1 MNNLTQRILTAIIG
15 VPLLLLVF
23 YFGGFYFLAFIL
35 LIVGLG
41 SYEFFRLIDNKNSD
55 NKKIIGILF
64 CIVLPIGAFFGYLYF
79 IFLFTVVSIL
89 TLFISLQK
97 QDLSNTLIGAGT
109 KFLGIVYIG
118 WFLSH
123 AILIRNISESNFP
136 YLNNKDL
143 NISDIGFFWI
153 VFVVACTFLNDTCA
167 YFFGKYKGKIKLV
180 PRLSPGKTVEGTV
193 CGIFMALL
201 CGMFINLIFNSPI
214 DYRWAMLLGFVV
226 GVVAVLGDLIESM
239 FKRSVSIKDS
249 GGLLPGH
256 GPSVI
261 YWTIK
266 YKVYKHSTKQSHK
279 YTINCAFYS
288 FTRT

>member
-1 MNNLTQRILTAIIG
+1 MSNLTQRILTAIIG

-23 YFGGFYFLAFIL
+23 YFGSYYFLAFIL
-35 LIVGLG
+35 LIVGFG
-41 SYEFFRLIDNKNSD
+41 SYEFFRLVDNKNLD
-55 NKKIIGILF
+55 NKKIIGIVF
-64 CIVLPIGAFFGYLYF
+64 CIILPIGANFGYLYF
-79 IFLFTVVSIL
+79 IFLFTLVSIF
-89 TLFISLQK
+89 TLFINLQK

-123 AILIRNISESNFP
+123 AILIRNINESVFP
-136 YLNNKDL
+136 YIDNTNLKNN
-143 NISDIGFFWI
+143 DIGFFWI
-153 VFVVACTFLNDTCA
+153 VFVVACTFLNDSAA

-201 CGMFINLIFNSPI
+201 CGMLINLIFSSPI
-214 DYRWAMLLGFVV
+214 SYKWSMLLGFVV
-226 GVVAVLGDLIESM
+226 GAVAVLGDLIESM

-256 GPSVI
+256 GGVLDRFDSLVLVFPVMYYLI
-261 YWTIK
+261 L
-266 YKVYKHSTKQSHK
+266 
-279 YTINCAFYS
+279 FYYLRDNYLI
-288 FTRT
+288 F

>member
-1 MNNLTQRILTAIIG
+1 MSNLTQRILTAIIG

-23 YFGGFYFLAFIL
+23 YFGSYYFLAFIL
-35 LIVGLG
+35 LIVGFG
-41 SYEFFRLIDNKNSD
+41 SYEFFRLVDNKNLDS
-55 NKKIIGILF
+55 KKVIGIVF
-64 CIVLPIGAFFGYLYF
+64 CIILPIGAYFGYLYF
-79 IFLFTVVSIL
+79 IFLFTLVSIF
-89 TLFISLQK
+89 TLFINLQK

-123 AILIRNISESNFP
+123 AILIRNINESIFP
-136 YLNNKDL
+136 YIDNTNIKNN
-143 NISDIGFFWI
+143 DIGFFWI
-153 VFVVACTFLNDTCA
+153 VFVVACTFLNDSAA

-201 CGMFINLIFNSPI
+201 CGMIINLIFSSPI
-214 DYRWAMLLGFVV
+214 SYKWAMLLGFVV

-256 GPSVI
+256 GGVLDRFDSLILVFPVMYYLI
-261 YWTIK
+261 L
-266 YKVYKHSTKQSHK
+266 
-279 YTINCAFYS
+279 FYYLRDNYLI
-288 FTRT
+288 F

>member
-1 MNNLTQRILTAIIG
+1 MSNLTQRILTAIIG

-23 YFGGFYFLAFIL
+23 YFGSYYFLAFIL
-35 LIVGLG
+35 LIVGFG
-41 SYEFFRLIDNKNSD
+41 SYEFFRLVDNKNLD
-55 NKKIIGILF
+55 NKKIIGIVF
-64 CIVLPIGAFFGYLYF
+64 CIILQIGANFGYLYF
-79 IFLFTVVSIL
+79 IFLFTLVSIF
-89 TLFISLQK
+89 TLFINLQK

-123 AILIRNISESNFP
+123 AILIRNINESIFP
-136 YLNNKDL
+136 YIDNTNIKNN
-143 NISDIGFFWI
+143 DIGFFWI
-153 VFVVACTFLNDTCA
+153 VFVVACTFLNDTAA

-201 CGMFINLIFNSPI
+201 CGMLINLIFSSPI
-214 DYRWAMLLGFVV
+214 SYKWSMILGFIV
-226 GVVAVLGDLIESM
+226 GAVAVLGDLIESM

-256 GPSVI
+256 GGVLDRFDSLILVFPVMYYLI
-261 YWTIK
+261 L
-266 YKVYKHSTKQSHK
+266 
-279 YTINCAFYS
+279 FYYLRDNYLI
-288 FTRT
+288 F

>member
-1 MNNLTQRILTAIIG
+1 MSNLTQRILTAIIG

-23 YFGGFYFLAFIL
+23 YFGSYYFLAFIL
-35 LIVGLG
+35 LIVGFG
-41 SYEFFRLIDNKNSD
+41 SYEFFRLVDNKNLD
-55 NKKIIGILF
+55 NKKIIGIVF
-64 CIVLPIGAFFGYLYF
+64 CIILPIGANFGYLYF
-79 IFLFTVVSIL
+79 IFLFTLVSIF
-89 TLFISLQK
+89 TLFINLQK

-123 AILIRNISESNFP
+123 AILIRNINESIFP
-136 YLNNKDL
+136 YIDNTNLKNN
-143 NISDIGFFWI
+143 DIGFFWI
-153 VFVVACTFLNDTCA
+153 VFVVACTFLNDTAA

-201 CGMFINLIFNSPI
+201 CGMLINLIFSSPI
-214 DYRWAMLLGFVV
+214 SYKWSMILGFIV
-226 GVVAVLGDLIESM
+226 GAVAVLGDLIESM

-256 GPSVI
+256 GGVLDRFDSLILVFPVMYYLI
-261 YWTIK
+261 L
-266 YKVYKHSTKQSHK
+266 
-279 YTINCAFYS
+279 FYYLRDNYLI
-288 FTRT
+288 F

>member
-1 MNNLTQRILTAIIG
+1 MSNLTQRILTAIIG

-23 YFGGFYFLAFIL
+23 YFGSYYFLAFIL
-35 LIVGLG
+35 LIVGFG
-41 SYEFFRLIDNKNSD
+41 SYEFFRLVDNKNLD
-55 NKKIIGILF
+55 NKKIIGIVF
-64 CIVLPIGAFFGYLYF
+64 CIILPIGANFGYLYF
-79 IFLFTVVSIL
+79 IFLFTLVSIF
-89 TLFISLQK
+89 TLFINLQK

-123 AILIRNISESNFP
+123 AILIRNINESVFP
-136 YLNNKDL
+136 YIDNTNLKNN
-143 NISDIGFFWI
+143 DIGFFWI
-153 VFVVACTFLNDTCA
+153 VFVVACTFLNDSAA

-201 CGMFINLIFNSPI
+201 CGMLINLIFSSPI
-214 DYRWAMLLGFVV
+214 SYKWAMLLGFVV
-226 GVVAVLGDLIESM
+226 GAVAVLGDLIESM

-256 GPSVI
+256 GGVLDRFDSLILVFPVMYYLI
-261 YWTIK
+261 L
-266 YKVYKHSTKQSHK
+266 
-279 YTINCAFYS
+279 FYYLRDNYLI
-288 FTRT
+288 F

>member
-1 MNNLTQRILTAIIG
+1 MSNLTQRILTAIIG

-23 YFGGFYFLAFIL
+23 YFGSYYFLAFIL
-35 LIVGLG
+35 LIVGFG
-41 SYEFFRLIDNKNSD
+41 SYEFFRLVDNKNLD
-55 NKKIIGILF
+55 NKKIIGIVF
-64 CIVLPIGAFFGYLYF
+64 CIILPIGANFGYLYF
-79 IFLFTVVSIL
+79 IFLFTLVSIF
-89 TLFISLQK
+89 TLFINLQK

-123 AILIRNISESNFP
+123 AILIRNINESIFP
-136 YLNNKDL
+136 YIDNTNIKNN
-143 NISDIGFFWI
+143 DIGFFWI
-153 VFVVACTFLNDTCA
+153 VFVVACTFLNDTAA

-201 CGMFINLIFNSPI
+201 CGMIINLIFSSPI
-214 DYRWAMLLGFVV
+214 SYKWAMLLGFVV

-256 GPSVI
+256 GGVLDRFDSLILVFPVMYYLI
-261 YWTIK
+261 L
-266 YKVYKHSTKQSHK
+266 
-279 YTINCAFYS
+279 FYYLRDNYLI
-288 FTRT
+288 F

>member
-1 MNNLTQRILTAIIG
+1 MSNLTQRILTAIIG

-23 YFGGFYFLAFIL
+23 YFGSYYFLAFIL
-35 LIVGLG
+35 LIVGFG
-41 SYEFFRLIDNKNSD
+41 SYEFFRLVDNKNLD
-55 NKKIIGILF
+55 NKKIIGIVF
-64 CIVLPIGAFFGYLYF
+64 CIILPIGANFGYLYF
-79 IFLFTVVSIL
+79 IFLFTLVSIF
-89 TLFISLQK
+89 TLFINLQK

-123 AILIRNISESNFP
+123 AILIRNINESIFP
-136 YLNNKDL
+136 YIDNTNIKNN
-143 NISDIGFFWI
+143 DIGFFWI
-153 VFVVACTFLNDTCA
+153 VFVVACTFLNDSAA

-201 CGMFINLIFNSPI
+201 CGMFINLIFSSPI
-214 DYRWAMLLGFVV
+214 SYKWAMLLGFVV

-256 GPSVI
+256 GGVLDRFDSLILVFPVMYYLI
-261 YWTIK
+261 L
-266 YKVYKHSTKQSHK
+266 
-279 YTINCAFYS
+279 FYYLRDNYLI
-288 FTRT
+288 F

>member
-1 MNNLTQRILTAIIG
+1 MSNLTQRILTAIIG

-23 YFGGFYFLAFIL
+23 YFGSYYFLAFIL
-35 LIVGLG
+35 LIVGFG
-41 SYEFFRLIDNKNSD
+41 SYEFFRLVDNKNLDS
-55 NKKIIGILF
+55 KKVIGIVF
-64 CIVLPIGAFFGYLYF
+64 CIILPIGAYFGYLYF
-79 IFLFTVVSIL
+79 IFLFTLVSIF
-89 TLFISLQK
+89 TLFINLQK

-123 AILIRNISESNFP
+123 AILIRNINESIFP
-136 YLNNKDL
+136 YIDNANIKNN
-143 NISDIGFFWI
+143 DIGFFWI
-153 VFVVACTFLNDTCA
+153 VFVVACTFLNDSAA

-201 CGMFINLIFNSPI
+201 CGIIINLIFSSPI
-214 DYRWAMLLGFVV
+214 SYIWAMLLGFVV

-256 GPSVI
+256 GGVLDRFDSLILVFPVMYYLI
-261 YWTIK
+261 L
-266 YKVYKHSTKQSHK
+266 
-279 YTINCAFYS
+279 FYYLKDNYLI
-288 FTRT
+288 F

>member
-1 MNNLTQRILTAIIG
+1 MSNLTQRILTAIIG

-23 YFGGFYFLAFIL
+23 YFGSYYFLIFIL
-35 LIVGLG
+35 LIVGFG
-41 SYEFFRLIDNKNSD
+41 SYEFFRLVDNKNLD
-55 NKKIIGILF
+55 NKYIIGIVF
-64 CIVLPIGAFFGYLYF
+64 CIILPIGANFGYLYF
-79 IFLFTVVSIL
+79 IFLFTLVSIF
-89 TLFISLQK
+89 TLFINLQK

-123 AILIRNISESNFP
+123 AILIRNINESVFP
-136 YLNNKDL
+136 YIDNINLKNN
-143 NISDIGFFWI
+143 DIGFFWI
-153 VFVVACTFLNDTCA
+153 VFVVACTFLNDTAA

-201 CGMFINLIFNSPI
+201 CGMLINLIFSSPI
-214 DYRWAMLLGFVV
+214 SYKWSMLLGFVV
-226 GVVAVLGDLIESM
+226 GAVAVLGDLIESM

-256 GPSVI
+256 GGVLDRFDSLVLVFPVMYYLI
-261 YWTIK
+261 L
-266 YKVYKHSTKQSHK
+266 
-279 YTINCAFYS
+279 FYYLRDNYLI
-288 FTRT
+288 F

>member
-1 MNNLTQRILTAIIG
+1 MSNLTQRILTAIIG

-23 YFGGFYFLAFIL
+23 YFGSYYFLAFIL
-35 LIVGLG
+35 LIVGFG
-41 SYEFFRLIDNKNSD
+41 SYEFFRLVDNKNLD
-55 NKKIIGILF
+55 NKKIIGIVF
-64 CIVLPIGAFFGYLYF
+64 CIILPIGANFGYLYF
-79 IFLFTVVSIL
+79 IFLFTLVSIF
-89 TLFISLQK
+89 TLFINLQK

-123 AILIRNISESNFP
+123 AILIRNINESVFP
-136 YLNNKDL
+136 YIDNTNLKNN
-143 NISDIGFFWI
+143 DIGFFWI
-153 VFVVACTFLNDTCA
+153 VFVVACTFLNDSAA

-201 CGMFINLIFNSPI
+201 CGMIINLIFSSPI
-214 DYRWAMLLGFVV
+214 SYKWAMLLGFVV
-226 GVVAVLGDLIESM
+226 GAVAVLGDLIESM

-256 GPSVI
+256 GGVLDRFDSLILVFPVMYYLI
-261 YWTIK
+261 L
-266 YKVYKHSTKQSHK
+266 
-279 YTINCAFYS
+279 FYYLRDNYLI
-288 FTRT
+288 F

>member
-1 MNNLTQRILTAIIG
+1 MSNLTQRILTAIIG

-23 YFGGFYFLAFIL
+23 YFGSYYFLIFIL
-35 LIVGLG
+35 LIVGFG
-41 SYEFFRLIDNKNSD
+41 SYEFFRLVDNKNLD
-55 NKKIIGILF
+55 NKNIIGIVF
-64 CIVLPIGAFFGYLYF
+64 CIILPIGANFGYLYF
-79 IFLFTVVSIL
+79 IFLFTLVSIF
-89 TLFISLQK
+89 TLFINLQK

-123 AILIRNISESNFP
+123 AILIRNINESIFP
-136 YLNNKDL
+136 YIDNANIKNN
-143 NISDIGFFWI
+143 DIGFFWI
-153 VFVVACTFLNDTCA
+153 VFVVACTFLNDSAA

-201 CGMFINLIFNSPI
+201 CGMIINLIFSSPI
-214 DYRWAMLLGFVV
+214 SYKWAMLLGFVV

-256 GPSVI
+256 GGVLDRFDSLILVFPVMYYLI
-261 YWTIK
+261 L
-266 YKVYKHSTKQSHK
+266 
-279 YTINCAFYS
+279 FYYLKDNYLI
-288 FTRT
+288 F

>member
-1 MNNLTQRILTAIIG
+1 MSNLTQRILTAIIG

-23 YFGGFYFLAFIL
+23 YFGSYYFLAFIL
-35 LIVGLG
+35 LIVGFG
-41 SYEFFRLIDNKNSD
+41 SYEFFRLVDNKNLD
-55 NKKIIGILF
+55 NKKIIGIVF
-64 CIVLPIGAFFGYLYF
+64 CIILPIGANFGYLYF
-79 IFLFTVVSIL
+79 IFLFTLVSIF
-89 TLFISLQK
+89 TLFINLQK

-123 AILIRNISESNFP
+123 AILIRNINESIFP
-136 YLNNKDL
+136 YIDNTNIKNN
-143 NISDIGFFWI
+143 DIGFFWI
-153 VFVVACTFLNDTCA
+153 VFVVACTFLNDSAA

-201 CGMFINLIFNSPI
+201 CGMLINLIFSSPI
-214 DYRWAMLLGFVV
+214 SYKWSMLLGFVV
-226 GVVAVLGDLIESM
+226 GAVAVLGDLIESM

-256 GPSVI
+256 GGVLDRFDSLVLVFPVMYYLI
-261 YWTIK
+261 L
-266 YKVYKHSTKQSHK
+266 
-279 YTINCAFYS
+279 FYYLRDNYLI
-288 FTRT
+288 F

>member
-1 MNNLTQRILTAIIG
+1 MSNLTQRILTAIIG

-23 YFGGFYFLAFIL
+23 YFGSYYFLAFIL
-35 LIVGLG
+35 LIVGFG
-41 SYEFFRLIDNKNSD
+41 SYEFFRLVDNKNLDS
-55 NKKIIGILF
+55 KKVIGIVF
-64 CIVLPIGAFFGYLYF
+64 CIILPIGAYFGYLYF
-79 IFLFTVVSIL
+79 IFLFTLVSIF
-89 TLFISLQK
+89 TLFINLQK
-97 QDLSNTLIGAGT
+97 QDLSNALIGAGT

-123 AILIRNISESNFP
+123 AILIRNINESIFP
-136 YLNNKDL
+136 YIDNTNIKNN
-143 NISDIGFFWI
+143 DIGFFWI
-153 VFVVACTFLNDTCA
+153 VFVVACTFLNDSAA

-201 CGMFINLIFNSPI
+201 SGMFINLIFSSPI
-214 DYRWAMLLGFVV
+214 SYKWAMLLGFVV

-256 GPSVI
+256 GGVLDRFDSLILVFPVMYYLI
-261 YWTIK
+261 L
-266 YKVYKHSTKQSHK
+266 
-279 YTINCAFYS
+279 FYYLRDNYLI
-288 FTRT
+288 F

>member
-1 MNNLTQRILTAIIG
+1 MSNLTQRILTAIIG

-23 YFGGFYFLAFIL
+23 YFGSYYFLIFIL
-35 LIVGLG
+35 LIVGFG
-41 SYEFFRLIDNKNSD
+41 SYEFFRLVDNKNLD
-55 NKKIIGILF
+55 NKNIIGIVF
-64 CIVLPIGAFFGYLYF
+64 CIILPIGAYFGYLYF
-79 IFLFTVVSIL
+79 IFLFTLVSIF
-89 TLFISLQK
+89 TLFINLQK

-123 AILIRNISESNFP
+123 AILIRNINESIFP
-136 YLNNKDL
+136 YIDNTNIKNN
-143 NISDIGFFWI
+143 DIGFFWI
-153 VFVVACTFLNDTCA
+153 VFVVACTFLNDSAA

-201 CGMFINLIFNSPI
+201 SGMFINLLFSSPI
-214 DYRWAMLLGFVV
+214 SYKWAMLLGFVV

-256 GPSVI
+256 GGVLDRFDSLILVFPVMYYLI
-261 YWTIK
+261 L
-266 YKVYKHSTKQSHK
+266 
-279 YTINCAFYS
+279 FYYLRDNYLI
-288 FTRT
+288 F

>member
-1 MNNLTQRILTAIIG
+1 MSNLTQRILTAIIG

-23 YFGGFYFLAFIL
+23 YFGSYYFLIFIL
-35 LIVGLG
+35 LIVGFG
-41 SYEFFRLIDNKNSD
+41 SYEFFRLVDNKNLD
-55 NKKIIGILF
+55 NKNIIGIVF
-64 CIVLPIGAFFGYLYF
+64 CIILPIGANFGYLYF
-79 IFLFTVVSIL
+79 IFLFTLVSIF
-89 TLFISLQK
+89 TLFINLQK
-97 QDLSNTLIGAGT
+97 QDLSNTLIGAGI

-123 AILIRNISESNFP
+123 AILIRNINESIFP
-136 YLNNKDL
+136 YIDNTNIKNN
-143 NISDIGFFWI
+143 DIGFFWI
-153 VFVVACTFLNDTCA
+153 VFVVACTFLNDTAA

-201 CGMFINLIFNSPI
+201 CGMIINLIFSSPI
-214 DYRWAMLLGFVV
+214 SYKWAMLLGFVV

-256 GPSVI
+256 GGVLDRFDSLILVFPVMYYLI
-261 YWTIK
+261 L
-266 YKVYKHSTKQSHK
+266 
-279 YTINCAFYS
+279 FYYLRDNYLI
-288 FTRT
+288 F

>member
-1 MNNLTQRILTAIIG
+1 MSNLTQRILTAIIG

-23 YFGGFYFLAFIL
+23 YFGSYYFLAFIL
-35 LIVGLG
+35 LIVGFG
-41 SYEFFRLIDNKNSD
+41 SYEFFRLVDNKNLD
-55 NKKIIGILF
+55 NKKIIGIVF
-64 CIVLPIGAFFGYLYF
+64 CIILPIGANFGYLYF
-79 IFLFTVVSIL
+79 IFLFTLVSIF
-89 TLFISLQK
+89 TLFINLQK

-123 AILIRNISESNFP
+123 AILIRNINESIFP
-136 YLNNKDL
+136 YIDNTNIKNN
-143 NISDIGFFWI
+143 DIGFFWI
-153 VFVVACTFLNDTCA
+153 VFVVACTFLNDTGA

-201 CGMFINLIFNSPI
+201 CGMLINLIFSSPI
-214 DYRWAMLLGFVV
+214 SYKWSMLLGFVV
-226 GVVAVLGDLIESM
+226 GAVAVLGDLIESM

-256 GPSVI
+256 GGVLDRFDSLILVFPVMYYLI
-261 YWTIK
+261 L
-266 YKVYKHSTKQSHK
+266 
-279 YTINCAFYS
+279 FYYLRDNYLI
-288 FTRT
+288 F

>member
-23 YFGGFYFLAFIL
+23 YFGSFYFLLFIL

-41 SYEFFRLIDNKNSD
+41 SYEFFKLVDNKNLD

-64 CIVLPIGAFFGYLYF
+64 CSILPIGAYFGYIYF
-79 IFLFTVVSIL
+79 IFLFTLVSIF
-89 TLFISLQK
+89 TLFINLQK
-97 QDLSNTLIGAGT
+97 QDLSNALIGAGK

-123 AILIRNISESNFP
+123 AILIRNISESNLP
-136 YLNNKDL
+136 NLDNVNLKID
-143 NISDIGFFWI
+143 DIGFFWI
-153 VFVVACTFLNDTCA
+153 VFVVFCTFLNDTGA
-167 YFFGKYKGKIKLV
+167 YFFGKHKGKTKLA

-193 CGIFMALL
+193 FGILMALI
-201 CGMFINLIFNSPI
+201 CGLVINLVFKGPI
-214 DYRWAMLLGFVV
+214 DYLWAMLLGFAV
-226 GVVAVLGDLIESM
+226 GVVAVIGDLIESM

-256 GPSVI
+256 GGILDRFDSLILVFPMMYYLI
-261 YWTIK
+261 L
-266 YKVYKHSTKQSHK
+266 
-279 YTINCAFYS
+279 FYYLRDNYLI
-288 FTRT
+288 F